1 MNFKYKFEK
10 YNTKLNNI
18 LGGFIFTETLKSKIN
33 TKINEIILNK
43 NLLDD
48 KNPSLQEIMFNDQNY
63 IQFKTNIDTK
73 YFLIDKY
80 GNLVTFTKVKQNEEL
95 LKKIMNP
102 DKINQDILLPDLENP
117 EFDEIIE
124 NQIYLGLFY
133 SKQKYIELFELDS
146 FESLHVF
153 TKTIVKMVLDKI
165 KSIS

>member
-1 MNFKYKFEK
+1 MNYKYKFEK
-10 YNTKLNNI
+10 YNSKLNNI
-18 LGGFIFTETLKSKIN
+18 IGGFIFTDTLKSKIN
-33 TKINEIILNK
+33 TKINEIIINK

-102 DKINQDILLPDLENP
+102 DKIIEDKLLLNLENP

-165 KSIS
+165 NSL

>member
-10 YNTKLNNI
+10 YNSKLNNI

>member
-1 MNFKYKFEK
+1 MKKKYIIEILIKHFEK
-10 YNTKLNNI
+10 YNSKLNNI

-80 GNLVTFTKVKQNEEL
+80 GNLVTFTKVKQ
-95 LKKIMNP
+95 
-102 DKINQDILLPDLENP
+102 
-117 EFDEIIE
+117 
-124 NQIYLGLFY
+124 
-133 SKQKYIELFELDS
+133 
-146 FESLHVF
+146 
-153 TKTIVKMVLDKI
+153 VLVL
-165 KSIS
+165 SRS